1 MLGRL
6 LDDHAPGSRIRA
18 PDGGF
23 NGRAECREGGD
34 GGVEALGKGA
44 REARAGAFEAGIE
57 AANMMRKLFH
67 MYEPAKKDEEN
78 SYNVDI
84 TTDMTIDDVM
94 DEIVNI
100 LSKL

>member
-1 MLGRL
+1 MTEDCQNTRLLGR
-6 LDDHAPGSRIRA
+6 HGS
-18 PDGGF
+18 
-23 NGRAECREGGD
+23 E
-34 GGVEALGKGA
+34 
-44 REARAGAFEAGIE
+44 EAGIE

-67 MYEPAKKDEEN
+67 MYEPAEKDEEN